1 MLLLPQCLIVEE
13 SQVLQVTTEST
24 FFPEAALLILDA
36 ALKQETEQGKP
47 ENKRTAKIIFHFC
60 CYNYKGTTKNHE

>member
-47 ENKRTAKIIFHFC
+47 ENKKTR
-60 CYNYKGTTKNHE
+60 